1 MEGEKIKK
9 KMKGA
14 EEKENFGVGFLI
26 GRESAE
32 QDKGP
37 EQKVGRLRTAMEKG
51 VSGEKKAPNNK
62 VTLVPGLI

>member
-37 EQKVGRLRTAMEKG
+37 EQKVGRARREQPWKRECR
-51 VSGEKKAPNNK
+51 GEESPK
-62 VTLVPGLI
+62 

>member
-37 EQKVGRLRTAMEKG
+37 EQKVGRARREQPWKRECQGRRKPQIIKLH
-51 VSGEKKAPNNK
+51 
-62 VTLVPGLI
+62 